1 MSKLLSAFI
10 LILLTF
16 PAQAGT
22 SVIVH
27 PSNSFSLTADDV
39 TRLFTGRSKT
49 FPDGRTAVPVNLTE
63 DVALRAAFDEKV
75 LGRSSSQI
83 KAHWSKLL
91 FTGKGTPPKEVDSDQ
106 EVIDLV
112 KSNPNIIGYISSENA
127 NGDVKVVLSVD

>member
-16 PAQAGT
+16 QAQAGT

-63 DVALRAAFDEKV
+63 AVAVRAAFDEKV

-127 NGDVKVVLSVD
+127 TGDVKVLLSVD

>member
-1 MSKLLSAFI
+1 MSKLVSLII
-10 LILLTF
+10 LTLLTF
-16 PAQAGT
+16 QAQAGT

-63 DVALRAAFDEKV
+63 DVAVRAVFDEKV

-127 NGDVKVVLSVD
+127 TGDVKVVLSVD

>member
-1 MSKLLSAFI
+1 MSKLLSAVI